1 MKSWG
6 YSWLDCSDWSRLI
19 YYRKWKWGEYQED
32 VQVQRTAK
40 NVPKVFREQGM
51 CFEKLVPRTLEPR
64 HIKCKKLSDGRTAYI
79 TECTAFSDVFYWFL
93 RLPEWKIIL
102 LPVRCND
109 VQNSISPPKQ
119 IRVRRIQLYS
129 TFKNTCPNKKPCTED
144 GWERS
149 EHVLAVISPNW
160 PRPCYFVQPA
170 RWPWRVKPHRG
181 YFIRK
186 RYIKV

>member
-64 HIKCKKLSDGRTAYI
+64 HIKCKKLSEGRTAYI

-129 TFKNTCPNKKPCTED
+129 TFKHMSKQEAVYRGRMRAFRARFGCHFAKLAKA
-144 GWERS
+144 
-149 EHVLAVISPNW
+149 VLFCST
-160 PRPCYFVQPA
+160 
-170 RWPWRVKPHRG
+170 G
-181 YFIRK
+181 
-186 RYIKV
+186 